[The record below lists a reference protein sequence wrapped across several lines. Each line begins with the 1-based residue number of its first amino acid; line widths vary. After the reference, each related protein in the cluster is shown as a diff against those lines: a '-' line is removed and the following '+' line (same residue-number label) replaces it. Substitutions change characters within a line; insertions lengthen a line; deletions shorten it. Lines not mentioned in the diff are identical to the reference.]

1 MKAHRRQRLG
11 RTGSARGVGAFTLIE
26 LLVVISIIGI
36 LASLMLPALSGAKD
50 RAKMTV
56 CINNL
61 RQMGIAMELFIGDHG
76 ERFPG
81 RDTYNPVANE
91 MSPTA
96 FAVGGPSPDPAFLRF
111 YPPAASRP
119 FYKYMRPSE
128 VYRCPEDE
136 GQPIMPRR
144 CITQLTQLPSNWDTS
159 GCSYHLNGE
168 LTMLA
173 GGGFRFRSRQ
183 DSGSMILGQLQSSF
197 LSPARMIVM
206 TEPSA
211 RLYQCGEDVEW
222 VQWHGALGG
231 VHHFNN
237 PRRAPREFRSSVL
250 FMDSHVAVEDFSD
263 ALQRDP
269 LFPYEATATR
279 MWYEPVGMQ

>member
-1 MKAHRRQRLG
+1 MNAQSSPRR
-11 RTGSARGVGAFTLIE
+11 RTTRVRGFTLIE

-50 RAKMTV
+50 RAKVTV
-56 CINNL
+56 CINNM
-61 RQMGIAMELFIGDHG
+61 RQMGIAMELFVGDHG

-81 RDTYNPVANE
+81 RYTYNPVANE

-96 FAVGGPSPDPAFLRF
+96 FAIGGPSPDPAFLQF
-111 YPPAASRP
+111 YPPATSRL

-128 VYRCPEDE
+128 VYRCPEDA

-144 CITQLTQLPSNWDTS
+144 CLTQLTQQPSNWRTS

-168 LTMLA
+168 LTLLEP
-173 GGGFRFRSRQ
+173 GGFRWDSRQ
-183 DSGSMILGQLQSSF
+183 EPGEMILGELQSSF
-197 LSPARMIVM
+197 LSPSRMIVM

-211 RLYQCGEDVEW
+211 RPYQCGQEVEW
-222 VQWHGALGG
+222 VQWHGAQGG
-231 VHHFNN
+231 VHHFKN
-237 PRRAPREFRSSVL
+237 PRHAPREFQSPVL

-269 LFPYEATATR
+269 IYPYEATATR